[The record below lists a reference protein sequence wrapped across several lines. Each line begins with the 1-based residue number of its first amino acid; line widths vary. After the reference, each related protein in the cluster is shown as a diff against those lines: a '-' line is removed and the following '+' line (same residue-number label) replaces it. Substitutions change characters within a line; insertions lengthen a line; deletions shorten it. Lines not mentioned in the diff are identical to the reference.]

1 MLTSREPT
9 NQGTQYCAITRYSST
24 TPREWYYANVWPI
37 PRWVVAPQHRPKR
50 ADETQ
55 EGVGHTGHPDLP
67 YLFACGRDV
76 MSRAVEGLAR
86 VCVRCRVG
94 SFRRCCSTSDTS
106 SKFGAYVRP
115 ELAECLKGM
124 ECFAAN
130 TAQARVLPLAFSGQ
144 DVLASSQTGSGKT
157 LMFLLPMLEQLA
169 STRPLKKQS
178 ITVDK
183 VFPEALVIVPTP
195 ELVMQ
200 VASIAATL
208 AASLAEP
215 LSVGQIT
222 GPHEATTFAGALLV
236 VPSPRN
242 QVHTKYTV
250 PDGVSG
256 VFSSMERGRDDG
268 RSDSL
273 LGEGKKVP
281 LIPWQIIFYANV
293 FFACASSRTSVQ
305 PAGCTH
311 EQAAHNLFASVL
323 RPVRTLTR
331 VLSINWAN
339 AAEGGG

>member
-1 MLTSREPT
+1 M
-9 NQGTQYCAITRYSST
+9 
-24 TPREWYYANVWPI
+24 
-37 PRWVVAPQHRPKR
+37 
-50 ADETQ
+50 
-55 EGVGHTGHPDLP
+55 GHTGHPYIP

-86 VCVRCRVG
+86 VCVRCRVR

-130 TAQARVLPLAFSGQ
+130 TAQARVLPLALSGQ

-178 ITVDK
+178 RTVDK

-208 AASLAEP
+208 AASLTEP

-222 GPHEATTFAGALLV
+222 GPHEATTFAGAL
-236 VPSPRN
+236 PSPRN
-242 QVHTKYTV
+242 HPVLLHPSPAWADLPAWAASQPPPS
-250 PDGVSG
+250 PDAPYHSKPLLHRISPCRTASHR
-256 VFSSMERGRDDG
+256 SSTTPHCAASHLGR
-268 RSDSL
+268 
-273 LGEGKKVP
+273 
-281 LIPWQIIFYANV
+281 
-293 FFACASSRTSVQ
+293 
-305 PAGCTH
+305 
-311 EQAAHNLFASVL
+311 
-323 RPVRTLTR
+323 
-331 VLSINWAN
+331 
-339 AAEGGG
+339 